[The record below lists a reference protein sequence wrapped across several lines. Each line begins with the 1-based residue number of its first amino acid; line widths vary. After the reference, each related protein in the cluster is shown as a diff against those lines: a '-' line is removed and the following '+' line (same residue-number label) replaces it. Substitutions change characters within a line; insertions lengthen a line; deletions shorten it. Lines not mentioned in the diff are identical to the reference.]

1 MRVLAIDPGFE
12 RVGIA
17 VLEKKEGKEVLLYSD
32 CFKTSSKL
40 PFENRLILIGEE
52 LDRIIGVYKPEALA
66 IETLFFNSNQKTA
79 MRVAEAR
86 GVIMYACVSRGLA
99 LHEYTPLQVKVAV
112 TGYGKADKE
121 QVSFMTQKLLGI
133 ASDAQY
139 LPVRARTQTGDDET
153 DAIALGITCLA
164 SQGIEKG
171 IKYRSTKG

>member
-17 VLEKKEGKEVLLYSD
+17 VLEKKDGKEILLYSD
-32 CFKTSSKL
+32 CFKTFSRL
-40 PFENRLILIGEE
+40 PFENRLLLIGAE
-52 LDRIIGVYKPEALA
+52 LNRIIDIHKPDAVA
-66 IETLFFNSNQKTA
+66 VETLFFNSNQKTA

-86 GVIMYACVSRGLA
+86 GVITYIPVSRGLI
-99 LHEYTPLQVKVAV
+99 LHEYTPLQIKIAV

-133 ASDAQY
+133 
-139 LPVRARTQTGDDET
+139 TGDVKYDDET

-164 SQGIEKG
+164 SQGIKG
-171 IKYRSTKG
+171 GEKYRSTKG

>member
-1 MRVLAIDPGFE
+1 MEHMRVLAVDPGFE

-17 VLEKKEGKEVLLYSD
+17 VLEKKDGKESLLYSG

-40 PFENRLILIGEE
+40 PFENRLILIGTE
-52 LDRIIGVYKPEALA
+52 LDRIIDTHKPEAIA

-86 GVIMYACVSRGLA
+86 GVITYVCVSRGLI
-99 LHEYTPLQVKVAV
+99 LYEYTPLQVKIAV

-121 QVSFMTQKLLGI
+121 QVSFMTQKLLRITG
-133 ASDAQY
+133 DAEY
-139 LPVRARTQTGDDET
+139 DDET

-164 SQGIEKG
+164 SRGMEG
-171 IKYRSTKG
+171 DEKYRSTKR

>member
-17 VLEKKEGKEVLLYSD
+17 VLEKKDRKEILLYSS

-40 PFENRLILIGEE
+40 PFEERLLLIGKE
-52 LDRIIGVYKPEALA
+52 LGRIVGLYKPEALA

-86 GVIMYACVSRGLA
+86 GVIIYTAVSRGLT
-99 LHEYTPLQVKVAV
+99 LHEYTPLQVKIAV
-112 TGYGKADKE
+112 TGYGKADKK
-121 QVSFMTQKLLGI
+121 QVSFMAQKLLGI
-133 ASDAQY
+133 AGDAKH
-139 LPVRARTQTGDDET
+139 DDET

-164 SQGIEKG
+164 SRGVSG
-171 IKYRSTKG
+171 SGKYALTKG

>member
-1 MRVLAIDPGFE
+1 MEYMRVLAIDPGYE

-17 VLEKKEGKEVLLYSD
+17 MLEKKNGKELLLYSG

-40 PFENRLILIGEE
+40 PFENRLLLIGAE
-52 LDRIIGVYKPEALA
+52 LNRIIDTYKPDMVAV
-66 IETLFFNSNQKTA
+66 ETLFFSTNQKTA

-86 GVIMYACVSRGLA
+86 GVIIYIPVSRGLT
-99 LHEYTPLQVKVAV
+99 LREYTPLQIKIAV

-133 ASDAQY
+133 TGDAEY
-139 LPVRARTQTGDDET
+139 DDET

-164 SQGIEKG
+164 SQGTEG
-171 IKYRSTKG
+171 GGKYRSTKG

>member
-17 VLEKKEGKEVLLYSD
+17 VLEKKDGKEVLLYSD

-40 PFENRLILIGEE
+40 PFENRLLLIGEE
-52 LDRIIGVYKPEALA
+52 LARIIETYKPGAA
-66 IETLFFNSNQKTA
+66 AVETLFFNSNQKTA

-86 GVIMYACVSRGLA
+86 GVIIHTSVSRGLA
-99 LHEYTPLQVKVAV
+99 LCEYTPLQIKIAV

-121 QVSFMTQKLLGI
+121 QVSFMTQKLLGM
-133 ASDAQY
+133 AGA
-139 LPVRARTQTGDDET
+139 AKHDDET

-164 SQGIEKG
+164 SQGISRGEK
-171 IKYRSTKG
+171 TP

>member
-1 MRVLAIDPGFE
+1 MRVLAIDPGYE

-17 VLEKKEGKEVLLYSD
+17 VLEKKDGKEVLLYSD

-40 PFENRLILIGEE
+40 PFENRLLLIGAE
-52 LDRIIGVYKPEALA
+52 LNQIIDIHKPDAVA
-66 IETLFFNSNQKTA
+66 VETLFFNSNQKTA

-86 GVIMYACVSRGLA
+86 GVIIYACVSQRLI
-99 LHEYTPLQVKVAV
+99 LYEYTPLQIKIAV

-133 ASDAQY
+133 TGDAEH
-139 LPVRARTQTGDDET
+139 DDET

-164 SQGIEKG
+164 SQGVENGK
-171 IKYRSTKG
+171 KYHSTKG